1 MFDDPK
7 NTLRRME
14 EELRAAE
21 YDEEKAE
28 PDYGFDYED
37 DDWLEEAKSLIGE
50 DSELPIRNHANG
62 YGSRPQNFAVNYHR
76 TVYDD
81 EILDETAALFAEEPQ
96 KKKGIGGLVLLA
108 LLEVLG
114 ILAILLWW
122 ARWLL

>member
-21 YDEEKAE
+21 YEEEAE
-28 PDYGFDYED
+28 PEYEEE
-37 DDWLEEAKSLIGE
+37 DWLAEAKALIGE
-50 DSELPIRNHANG
+50 EEELPIRNYANG
-62 YGSRPQNFAVNYHR
+62 YGARNYGTR
-76 TVYDD
+76 DD
-81 EILDETAALFAEEPQ
+81 REGYGEALDEDAVLYAQEPK
-96 KKKGIGGLVLLA
+96 KKKGIRGLVLLA

-114 ILAILLWW
+114 ILAVLWWW

>member
-21 YDEEKAE
+21 YEEEAEE
-28 PDYGFDYED
+28 PDGEFDYAD
-37 DDWLEEAKSLIGE
+37 DSWLEDAKALIGE
-50 DSELPIRNHANG
+50 DEEIPIRNHANG
-62 YGSRPQNFAVNYHR
+62 YGTRPRNYAMYEE
-76 TVYDD
+76 YD
-81 EILDETAALFAEEPQ
+81 EEELDEDAVLYAQEPQ

-114 ILAILLWW
+114 ILVVLWWW

>member
-21 YDEEKAE
+21 YEEEAE
-28 PDYGFDYED
+28 PEYED
-37 DDWLEEAKSLIGE
+37 DDWLADAKALIGE
-50 DSELPIRNHANG
+50 DEEIPIRNHANG
-62 YGSRPQNFAVNYHR
+62 YGTRPRNYAMYDNR
-76 TVYDD
+76 EVYD
-81 EILDETAALFAEEPQ
+81 EELDDDAVLYAEEPR

-114 ILAILLWW
+114 ILAVLWWW

>member
-7 NTLRRME
+7 NTLQRME

-21 YDEEKAE
+21 YEEEAE

-37 DDWLEEAKSLIGE
+37 DNWLEEAKSLIGE
-50 DSELPIRNHANG
+50 DEEIPIRNHANG
-62 YGSRPQNFAVNYHR
+62 YGARPQNNAVDFGR
-76 TVYDD
+76 MVYGD
-81 EILDETAALFAEEPQ
+81 EELDKSAALFAEEPQ

-108 LLEVLG
+108 LLEMLG

>member
-21 YDEEKAE
+21 YEEEEAE
-28 PDYGFDYED
+28 PDDGFGYAD
-37 DDWLEEAKSLIGE
+37 DSWLEEAKALIGE
-50 DSELPIRNHANG
+50 DEEIPIRNHANG
-62 YGSRPQNFAVNYHR
+62 YGARPRNYAMYDNR
-76 TVYDD
+76 EVYD
-81 EILDETAALFAEEPQ
+81 EELDDAAVLYAQEPR

-114 ILAILLWW
+114 ILAVLWW
-122 ARWLL
+122 WVRWLL

>member
-21 YDEEKAE
+21 YEEETE
-28 PDYGFDYED
+28 PEYEE
-37 DDWLEEAKSLIGE
+37 DDWLADAKALIGE
-50 DSELPIRNHANG
+50 DEDIPIRNHANG
-62 YGSRPQNFAVNYHR
+62 YGTRPMNYAMYDPR
-76 TVYDD
+76 EVYD
-81 EILDETAALFAEEPQ
+81 EELDDDAVLYAQEPR

-114 ILAILLWW
+114 ILAVLWWW